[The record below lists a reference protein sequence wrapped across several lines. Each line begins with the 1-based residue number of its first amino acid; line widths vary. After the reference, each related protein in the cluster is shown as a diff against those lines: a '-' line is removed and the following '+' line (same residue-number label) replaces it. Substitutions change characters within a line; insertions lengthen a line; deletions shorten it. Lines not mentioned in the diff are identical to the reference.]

1 MQPKKHK
8 IRNFQIDVPHK
19 IAINL
24 SFDEAQYQKLIL
36 GLSAKEMENRWRI
49 YYENETLV
57 FQRSWTG
64 YAIFEAKI
72 HKEKNR
78 YFINE
83 FLAERNPEKYRITDD
98 AYDIEVITNKINK
111 LLNYS
116 F

>member
-1 MQPKKHK
+1 MITKKHHR
-8 IRNFQIDVPHK
+8 RNFPIDVPHK
-19 IAINL
+19 IAIDL

-49 YYENETLV
+49 YYDSETLF

-64 YAIFEAKI
+64 YTIFEAKI

-83 FLAERNPEKYRITDD
+83 FLAERNPEKYRNTYD
-98 AYDIEVITNKINK
+98 AYDTEVITRKIK
-111 LLNYS
+111 
-116 F
+116 

>member
-1 MQPKKHK
+1 MITKKHQR
-8 IRNFQIDVPHK
+8 RNFPIDLPHK
-19 IAINL
+19 LAIDL
-24 SFDEAQYQKLIL
+24 SFNGEQFQKIIL

-64 YAIFEAKI
+64 YTIFEAKI
-72 HKEKNR
+72 YKEKNR

-83 FLAERNPEKYRITDD
+83 FLVERNPEKYRITDD

-111 LLNYS
+111 LL
-116 F
+116 